1 MTLLRL
7 LLLMVIT
14 IGGVGQKSLF
24 ATDAF
29 PSTLRVEPQQ
39 RDDYNWAERHEAVL
53 AYHRQVAP
61 EVVFIGDSITHH
73 WGGKPQGARRV
84 APEIWDALFAN
95 VTVSNLG
102 FGYDYADNAYYRIVH
117 GELDGIAPRL
127 ILLNIGTN
135 NLGHRGDSP
144 EACAANVAALVAL
157 IQRKQP
163 QAHLLV
169 LGIYPRREV
178 ALREPIR
185 QTNALLKARLVGE
198 KVTFA
203 EIGLCLAGED
213 GLALPQYF
221 RDTVHPNAAGYAR
234 LAAALKP
241 YLSRLGGE

>member
-29 PSTLRVEPQQ
+29 PSTLR
-39 RDDYNWAERHEAVL
+39 
-53 AYHRQVAP
+53 
-61 EVVFIGDSITHH
+61 
-73 WGGKPQGARRV
+73 
-84 APEIWDALFAN
+84 
-95 VTVSNLG
+95 
-102 FGYDYADNAYYRIVH
+102 
-117 GELDGIAPRL
+117 
-127 ILLNIGTN
+127 
-135 NLGHRGDSP
+135 
-144 EACAANVAALVAL
+144 
-157 IQRKQP
+157 
-163 QAHLLV
+163 
-169 LGIYPRREV
+169 
-178 ALREPIR
+178 EPIR

-203 EIGLCLAGED
+203 DIGLCLAGED